1 MDLMMMVQVQL
12 VTKYNYYWLLKIQ
25 SKVVGQ
31 TNHGS
36 KCGGLLNIQTE
47 VSGQISFWN
56 PDGYDVNLNCEWY
69 LKVPEGSLISISFT
83 DFNLESPD
91 AYQVCSN
98 DYVLLKND
106 INDNV
111 EDVKNLPIVTKL
123 CGTSIP
129 DDLLLQGNQILLL
142 FHSNHLN
149 SFRGFRMSYD
159 IIQEGFQIW

>member
-1 MDLMMMVQVQL
+1 M
-12 VTKYNYYWLLKIQ
+12 
-25 SKVVGQ
+25 
-31 TNHGS
+31 
-36 KCGGLLNIQTE
+36 
-47 VSGQISFWN
+47 
-56 PDGYDVNLNCEWY
+56 
-69 LKVPEGSLISISFT
+69 PEESLTSISFT
-83 DFNLESPD
+83 EFNLESPD
-91 AYQVCSN
+91 AYQVCAN
-98 DYVLLKND
+98 DYVLLRND

-159 IIQEGFQIW
+159 IIQEGFQI